1 MRLYHFNRADYGL
14 ENVRLRRLKIATLP
28 DINDPFELAVCCRDQ
43 ARRRA
48 LRETRLD
55 WARKFG
61 MLCFSSDWHNPVQ
74 WSHYAEKHRGMCL
87 GFDVPDDLLV
97 QVRYA
102 KMPPQLDWNA
112 IESGGELGRAE
123 MMRWSSTKFE
133 HWAYEDERR
142 VFLAL
147 EEADDDG
154 RYFADFRDQLVLREV
169 VVGPESKVS
178 HADVQHALNGLGNVE
193 VWKTRLAFRGYKV
206 VRQYDKT
213 MWR

>member
-1 MRLYHFNRADYGL
+1 M
-14 ENVRLRRLKIATLP
+14 
-28 DINDPFELAVCCRDQ
+28 
-43 ARRRA
+43 
-48 LRETRLD
+48 D
-55 WARKFG
+55 WARRFG

-74 WSHYAEKHRGMCL
+74 WSHYAEKHRGICL

-123 MMRWSSTKFE
+123 MLRWSSTKFE
-133 HWAYEDERR
+133 HWVYEDERR

-154 RYFADFRDQLVLREV
+154 RYFADFGDQLVLRELLI
-169 VVGPESKVS
+169 GPESKVS
-178 HADVQHALNGLGNVE
+178 HADVQHALNGLRNIE
-193 VWKTRLAFRGYKV
+193 VWKTRLAFRGYKI
-206 VRQYDKT
+206 VRQHDKT
-213 MWR
+213 MWY